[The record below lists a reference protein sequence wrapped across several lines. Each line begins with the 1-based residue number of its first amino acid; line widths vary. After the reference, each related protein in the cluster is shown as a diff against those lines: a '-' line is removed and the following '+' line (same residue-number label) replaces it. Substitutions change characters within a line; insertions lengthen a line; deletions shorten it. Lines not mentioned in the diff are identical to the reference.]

1 MRMHRGEKI
10 YKCIQ
15 CDKLFGQAAHLKT
28 HLDYHAGVRKFSC
41 EHCNK
46 SFTQSSHLNIHKRT
60 QHSSVKPYKCKY
72 CSKEFGYLFGLTS
85 HSHKNLTFK
94 NDIEVQKNLES
105 KRERRVTPRQAK
117 NPRICKLSNSKNLAQ
132 KCMKSAQN
140 ASNYR

>member
-94 NDIEVQKNLES
+94 NDIEVQKIWS
-105 KRERRVTPRQAK
+105 PKGREGSHQDK
-117 NPRICKLSNSKNLAQ
+117 Q
-132 KCMKSAQN
+132 KTQEFANFLTRKI
-140 ASNYR
+140 